1 MQTILKCPALLFCL
15 YGAILI
21 FHISVSTIERSPK
34 YKHIGGT
41 CMEKKRSNT
50 LFLVEVA
57 VFSALAYLLDLVSG
71 LLSLKIWPQGGSI
84 SIAMVPI
91 FIMSFRWGLKGGIL
105 SGFLLGLLQFILGF
119 SQIYTLLQGII
130 DYGIAFS
137 VVGLAGIFASQLK
150 NALANHNK
158 GQWITFVLLGTFI
171 GSALRYLAHVYS
183 GIVFF
188 GEYAPEGQPAAV
200 YSLLYNGTYMLPSFI
215 VCSII
220 VILVISAAPKKMI

>member
-1 MQTILKCPALLFCL
+1 
-15 YGAILI
+15 
-21 FHISVSTIERSPK
+21 
-34 YKHIGGT
+34 
-41 CMEKKRSNT
+41 MEKKRNKT

-84 SIAMVPI
+84 SIAMIPI
-91 FIMSFRWGLKGGIL
+91 FLMSFRWGWKGGIL

-137 VVGLAGIFASQLK
+137 VVGLAGIFASQVK
-150 NALANHNK
+150 NSLANNHK
-158 GQWITFVLLGTFI
+158 KSWITYVVLGTFL

-188 GEYAPEGQPAAV
+188 GEYAPAGQPVAV
-200 YSLLYNGTYMLPSFI
+200 YSFVYNGTYMLPSFI
-215 VCSII
+215 VSAII
-220 VILVISAAPKKMI
+220 VILIISAAPKKMI

>member
-1 MQTILKCPALLFCL
+1 MK
-15 YGAILI
+15 
-21 FHISVSTIERSPK
+21 
-34 YKHIGGT
+34 
-41 CMEKKRSNT
+41 EKRNNT

-84 SIAMVPI
+84 SIAMIPI
-91 FIMSFRWGLKGGIL
+91 FLMAFRWGVKGGIL

-130 DYGIAFS
+130 DYAIAFA
-137 VVGLAGIFASQLK
+137 VVGLAGIFASQVKDSLVNNNRRK
-150 NALANHNK
+150 
-158 GQWITFVLLGTFI
+158 WITFVLLGTFL
-171 GSALRYLAHVYS
+171 GSALRYLAHVVS

-188 GEYAPEGQPAAV
+188 GEYAPEGQPVTV

-215 VCSII
+215 VCAII

>member
-1 MQTILKCPALLFCL
+1 
-15 YGAILI
+15 
-21 FHISVSTIERSPK
+21 
-34 YKHIGGT
+34 
-41 CMEKKRSNT
+41 MEKKRSNT

-71 LLSLKIWPQGGSI
+71 MLSLKIWPQGGSI
-84 SIAMVPI
+84 SIAMIPI
-91 FIMSFRWGLKGGIL
+91 FLMSFRWGVKGGIL

-137 VVGLAGIFASQLK
+137 VVGLAGVFATKVKDSLSNNNRRK
-150 NALANHNK
+150 
-158 GQWITFVLLGTFI
+158 WITFVLMGTFL

-200 YSLLYNGTYMLPSFI
+200 YSLIYNGTYMLPSFI
-215 VCSII
+215 VCAII
-220 VILVISAAPKKMI
+220 VILIISAAPKKMI